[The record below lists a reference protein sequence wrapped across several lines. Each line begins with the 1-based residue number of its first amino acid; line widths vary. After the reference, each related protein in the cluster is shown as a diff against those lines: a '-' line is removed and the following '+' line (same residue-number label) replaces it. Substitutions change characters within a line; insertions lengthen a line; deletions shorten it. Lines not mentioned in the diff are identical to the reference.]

1 MDKYKKYKEVR
12 MGWLERIPAHW
23 ATVPLKYSIGKSPF
37 SFVDGDWIESKVI
50 ESEGIRYLTTG
61 NVGVI
66 NYKEQGN
73 GFISEKTFRELNCT
87 EVFPGDVLISRLN
100 FPIGRACIV
109 PDLGYKIV
117 VAVDNVIF
125 RPDET
130 KYNKK
135 FLVYQMNCYP
145 YSENANFIARGSTMQ
160 RITRTQLG
168 ALKLC
173 IPPLEEQ
180 NAMVTYLDKKCSEID
195 NVISAQQKRIA
206 LLQELKQSVITHA
219 VTKGLDPNVEIKD
232 SGVEWIG
239 EVPSHWEIMAIK
251 HLIDLLSDYDANG
264 SFADI
269 SKNCNINNG
278 NPYAWMVRTT
288 DLVNKRYGIVDGNNY
303 CDLKTYKYLK
313 KSSLFPNDIIIAKR
327 GDIGKVFLI
336 PNMSIP
342 MTLAPNT
349 YLLKTKKGM
358 VYNVFLFYVLS
369 SECGQIS
376 LSLNNKST
384 TLGAIYKD
392 DVKAISIP
400 VPPLSEQKVIATYLD
415 KKCTSIDS
423 SISKAQHQVELLQ
436 EYKQSLITEVV
447 TGKRKVS

>member
-1 MDKYKKYKEVR
+1 MDKYKEYKDVE
-12 MGWLERIPAHW
+12 MGWLGRIPAHW
-23 ATVPLKYSIGKSPF
+23 TTVPLKYSIGKSPF

-66 NYKEQGN
+66 NYKEQGC
-73 GFISEKTFRELNCT
+73 GFISDKTFRELNCT

-100 FPIGRACIV
+100 FPIGRSCIV
-109 PDLGYKIV
+109 PDLGYRIV

-195 NVISAQQKRIA
+195 KVISAQQKRIA

-219 VTKGLDPNVEIKD
+219 VTKGLNPNVEMKD

-239 EVPSHWEIMAIK
+239 EVPKHWEVAPI
-251 HLIDLLSDYDANG
+251 
-264 SFADI
+264 
-269 SKNCNINNG
+269 
-278 NPYAWMVRTT
+278 
-288 DLVNKRYGIVDGNNY
+288 KRYVNIFTGNTPSTQEERYYNSEDINWFTPGDFYKDSLNESNKKISEISRKENACRIFPPKSVYMIGIGGTIGKIAICEEEASANQQINIIVPNTN
-303 CDLKTYKYLK
+303 TEYKYLAYCMRCQK
-313 KSSLFPNDIIIAKR
+313 EEIILSANVVTLPIINQDKTGYLSMPHPQKGEQNSIA
-327 GDIGKVFLI
+327 D
-336 PNMSIP
+336 
-342 MTLAPNT
+342 
-349 YLLKTKKGM
+349 
-358 VYNVFLFYVLS
+358 
-369 SECGQIS
+369 
-376 LSLNNKST
+376 
-384 TLGAIYKD
+384 
-392 DVKAISIP
+392 
-400 VPPLSEQKVIATYLD
+400 YLD

-447 TGKRKVS
+447 TGKRKVC